1 MNSGKFQVIWDGMDN
16 SGANASN
23 GTYFYKI
30 SITSGAIKSGKVI
43 LKR

>member
-1 MNSGKFQVIWDGMDN
+1 MKSGKSQIIWDGMDN

-30 SITSGAIKSGKVI
+30 TIASGAIKSGKVI
-43 LKR
+43 LKL